1 MYVNED
7 GNKFIGFLKK
17 DIIDVIVE
25 PTNKTDIEEISK
37 ILANKYNKNYGI
49 SPLLSEKTKYS
60 IRAYGYAPKISVS
73 LGAEII
79 SELKEKGLIKSG
91 SIYKDVYQQI
101 SFEAVERYSNTI
113 TNYYNQESNEGLYE
127 ELSDYIEEN
136 LIGYTVKKY
145 PSEENYYIVSVIPPE
160 DSTLIKQIEVAE
172 KIYEATGKVPYYISP
187 ESETSL
193 RINSIDV
200 FNANKGDANSD
211 DKTSSETEIPTYSNS
226 KEFIDLLTSDEDGNS
241 ILSPDIKVD
250 AMFNC
255 IKSPNSNYSIDY
267 LVIYGLSSINS
278 IRKEIESLNKQ
289 TRFHWENPI
298 EDYNG
303 CVYHLT
309 SENNIS
315 NNIISIIVFVDNE
328 QLGFQK
334 TSPKMLSNEVGFDV
348 TPYLFYLGDANGDF
362 RIDATD
368 ASKIL
373 SVYSISSTTLDSKIT
388 DEEKKVMDVN
398 LDACVDASD
407 ASQVLSYYSYL
418 STGGS
423 KTIKQFL
430 KEE

>member
-1 MYVNED
+1 MSVVLALLTATFLTPFTGSAESTEMEQSLPALSEFETNNVYWIYYKAPDASKDEKVAEQKRHDYIYELYQSGVTENEVQQKSTEYYQ
-7 GNKFIGFLKK
+7 NLRLEYLKK
-17 DIIDVIVE
+17 AHEEAANQVLRDIGVDPSKAWCSSYSSTIVCE
-25 PTNKTDIEEISK
+25 LNDEQ
-37 ILANKYNKNYGI
+37 LAKART
-49 SPLLSEKTKYS
+49 S
-60 IRAYGYAPKISVS
+60 
-73 LGAEII
+73 
-79 SELKEKGLIKSG
+79 GLIND
-91 SIYKDVYQQI
+91 I
-101 SFEAVERYSNTI
+101 
-113 TNYYNQESNEGLYE
+113 
-127 ELSDYIEEN
+127 SDYSQADF
-136 LIGYTVKKY
+136 K
-145 PSEENYYIVSVIPPE
+145 P
-160 DSTLIKQIEVAE
+160 
-172 KIYEATGKVPYYISP
+172 
-187 ESETSL
+187 
-193 RINSIDV
+193 
-200 FNANKGDANSD
+200 
-211 DKTSSETEIPTYSNS
+211 ETEIPTYSNS

-315 NNIISIIVFVDNE
+315 NNIVSIIVFVDNE
-328 QLGFQK
+328 QLGYQK
-334 TSPKMLSNEVGFDV
+334 TSPKTLSNEVGFDV

-373 SVYSISSTTLDSKIT
+373 SLYSISSTTLDSEIT

-398 LDACVDASD
+398 LDGYVDASD
-407 ASQVLSYYSYL
+407 ASHVLSYYSFV
-418 STGGS
+418 STGGTKNI
-423 KTIKQFL
+423 KTFL
-430 KEE
+430 SEGE